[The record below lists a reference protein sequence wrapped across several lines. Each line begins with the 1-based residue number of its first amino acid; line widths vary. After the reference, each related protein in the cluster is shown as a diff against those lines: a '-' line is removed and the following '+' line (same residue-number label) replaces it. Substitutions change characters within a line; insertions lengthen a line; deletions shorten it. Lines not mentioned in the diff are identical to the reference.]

1 MPNAKTMKKP
11 SIKMKPII
19 GITMGD
25 PAGIGPE
32 IIIKTLDDSAI
43 FETCR
48 PLVIGNEAVLQKT
61 AASLGTK
68 VAVVVTP
75 DLKQFSP
82 QPGQLVLIDPD
93 SSPLEFKPGF
103 PTKPGGRAVGRYIE
117 QAAKMA
123 LRGEI
128 DAITTAPIN
137 KENLQNGGYSFPG
150 HTEFLA
156 SLSKTDEFAMMLAG
170 GPLKIVFVTIH
181 EPISKV
187 PGLIKKE
194 KVLKTIRLL
203 SKEMK
208 NLFGI
213 VTPRLGIAS
222 LNPHGGE
229 NGLFGEEEQKEILPA
244 VEAAK
249 REGIQIDDLSSP
261 DALFYKAYH
270 GEYDA
275 VVVMYHDQGL
285 IPLKMIAFKKS
296 VNLTLGLPFI
306 RTSVDH
312 GTAYDIAGKGVADP
326 SSLKEALFL
335 ASELVHKKIRNDHS

>member
-1 MPNAKTMKKP
+1 
-11 SIKMKPII
+11 
-19 GITMGD
+19 
-25 PAGIGPE
+25 
-32 IIIKTLDDSAI
+32 
-43 FETCR
+43 
-48 PLVIGNEAVLQKT
+48 
-61 AASLGTK
+61 
-68 VAVVVTP
+68 
-75 DLKQFSP
+75 
-82 QPGQLVLIDPD
+82 
-93 SSPLEFKPGF
+93 
-103 PTKPGGRAVGRYIE
+103 
-117 QAAKMA
+117 
-123 LRGEI
+123 
-128 DAITTAPIN
+128 
-137 KENLQNGGYSFPG
+137 
-150 HTEFLA
+150 
-156 SLSKTDEFAMMLAG
+156 MMLVG

-187 PGLIKKE
+187 PGLISKE

-244 VEAAK
+244 VEMAK

-335 ASELVHKKIRNDHS
+335 ASELVHKKDSK